1 MTYDNWK
8 TTPTTDERWAL
19 IEELVADLSDAG
31 AITRYARSRVR
42 YDGGKA
48 ADVEDQLLLD
58 AAIQTGLVS
67 KDWILTNDL
76 GDIFDLAWAHEP
88 TYKSAGETARA
99 YLVQAMYYDQ
109 R

>member
-19 IEELVADLSDAG
+19 IEELVADLSDAK
-31 AITRYARSRVR
+31 AITRYARSQAPHSKRV
-42 YDGGKA
+42 
-48 ADVEDQLLLD
+48 ADDIEDQLLLD
-58 AAIQTGLVS
+58 AAVQTGLVS

-76 GDIFDLAWAHEP
+76 SDIFELAWSHEP
-88 TYKSAGETARA
+88 TYKSAAETARA